1 MPMVLGQ
8 SFNGCWQRF
17 RSIME
22 TIEVMK
28 KAYSIRDIEFMK
40 EKVMVKRLMLHV
52 FLKHSQTLQ
61 P

>member
-1 MPMVLGQ
+1 MDVR
-8 SFNGCWQRF
+8 QRF